1 MSEGCVFCDQ
11 SWMRA
16 AEIFIETPHCV
27 FVSTRDPGIR
37 ARAGLAEDVLPGSG
51 AIVPIVHR
59 TSVFELT
66 QAEWADTRDLLLR
79 ARTALHDLLA
89 PDGYLLGW
97 NQGASPASPYA
108 CHPAVRRRTCLTAGC
123 ARRQR
128 PGKQVARSVG
138 AREELPRHCS
148 LHAGSWQRRGLPARC
163 RIPGQF
169 LAAIHRLPYWRGIC
183 AERASGVRWQVAG

>member
-37 ARAGLAEDVLPGSG
+37 ARAGLARARAGLAEDVLPGSG

-66 QAEWADTRDLLLR
+66 QVEWADTRDLLLR

-97 NQGASPASPYA
+97 NQGGVL
-108 CHPAVRRRTCLTAGC
+108 HPHMHVIPRFDDEPLAALGG
-123 ARRQR
+123 QR
-128 PGKQVARSVG
+128 PGKQAARSVG
-138 AREELPRHCS
+138 ARERTGTSGCRVSEPPGPVGGCRAPAPVMAARAAWCGGLQWP
-148 LHAGSWQRRGLPARC
+148 AGAGL
-163 RIPGQF
+163 
-169 LAAIHRLPYWRGIC
+169 RLR
-183 AERASGVRWQVAG
+183 